1 MDPGGGLMGAFAAF
15 WVGCA
20 VGAVV
25 GIMSL
30 ALVTVARDAEQR
42 AEKLRERTDKDEK
55 ESL

>member
-1 MDPGGGLMGAFAAF
+1 MGAFAAF

-30 ALVTVARDAEQR
+30 ALVTVARDAEER
-42 AEKLRERTDKDEK
+42 AEKLRERTEKDET
-55 ESL
+55 EPF